1 MNTYC
6 LSVTSAEG
14 NEVAM
19 FPCVRSDGRS
29 VHLLVENLKQNTS
42 YSLSIISDN
51 NSGQQQSTG
60 AIFFL

>member
-6 LSVTSAEG
+6 LSVTSTEV

-19 FPCVRSDGRS
+19 FPCARSDGRS
-29 VHLLVENLKQNTS
+29 VHLLVENLRQSTL

-51 NSGQQQSTG
+51 NSGRQQ
-60 AIFFL
+60 